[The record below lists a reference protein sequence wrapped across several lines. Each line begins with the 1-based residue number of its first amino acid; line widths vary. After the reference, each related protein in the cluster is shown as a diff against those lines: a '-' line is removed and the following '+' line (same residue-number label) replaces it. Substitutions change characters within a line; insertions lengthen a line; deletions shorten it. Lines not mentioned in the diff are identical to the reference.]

1 MPVASQTQA
10 KSRFLVVL
18 VENRRFEIYHGH
30 TSENAS
36 WEAQSRNPRQPG
48 SRPFENIQFRE
59 SDKYAVA
66 QLDTLGSRLC
76 APETAKPSTPA
87 LGLSTAAL
95 GQSTVSVSEKSETPK
110 PHGVT
115 KEVADEFAWIAHL
128 LSPQRSGLYDE
139 LQTLITMNI
148 LQIHPVSGIPVLAD
162 DWVGK
167 MDVFVLEE
175 LDTAWGTTAD
185 PDGKYCIHDEL
196 VDALE
201 EYWVKSSYGWALAE
215 DPDDLIFDLEELD
228 EWRQSFEGK
237 LDAKENYSVGIGRF
251 GI

>member
-1 MPVASQTQA
+1 
-10 KSRFLVVL
+10 
-18 VENRRFEIYHGH
+18 
-30 TSENAS
+30 
-36 WEAQSRNPRQPG
+36 
-48 SRPFENIQFRE
+48 
-59 SDKYAVA
+59 VA
-66 QLDTLGSRLC
+66 QLDTLGPRLR
-76 APETAKPSTPA
+76 APETAKPQGSVNTPA
-87 LGLSTAAL
+87 LG
-95 GQSTVSVSEKSETPK
+95 QSIVSVSEKSKTPK
-110 PHGVT
+110 PHESAVVS
-115 KEVADEFAWIAHL
+115 KQVADEFAWIAHL

-139 LQTLITMNI
+139 LQTLITMDI
-148 LQIHPVSGIPVLAD
+148 LHIHSVSGIPVLAD

-175 LDTAWGTTAD
+175 LDTAWGTRAD

-201 EYWVKSSYGWALAE
+201 ENWVKTSYGWALAE